1 MISLLA
7 QFVLV
12 ASSFAAE
19 IPKEPFSVWAGN
31 GEVEFRGPD
40 RKIKKLVID
49 VGQSTVKFV
58 RGGPGVVI
66 VSHAIASGVSREAA
80 IHAYQGSL
88 RMGEEGERNDETM
101 TFTAAT
107 VLDGAVDSNLT
118 VTLPVGPAV
127 ELKALDR
134 DVILEGVIVPGL
146 QIETRAGSVR
156 LTSVSNVGDSSVVTR
171 GGSVVLE
178 KNLEA
183 LGVITIEIKG
193 KGKRVGKL
201 PAKPTPPGKLKVSV
215 VDGSVVLRR

>member
-1 MISLLA
+1 MRLLIPLLLA
-7 QFVLV
+7 

-19 IPKEPFSVWAGN
+19 IPKEPFSVWAGT
-31 GEVEFRGPD
+31 GDVEFRGPD
-40 RKIKKLVID
+40 RKIKKVVLD
-49 VGQSTVKFV
+49 VGQSTVRFV
-58 RGGPGVVI
+58 RGGPGVTV
-66 VSHAIASGVSREAA
+66 VSHPIASGVSREAA
-80 IHAYQGSL
+80 LHAYQGSL
-88 RMGEEGERNDETM
+88 QMGDPGEYNGETM
-101 TFTAAT
+101 TFTAQT

-146 QIETRAGSVR
+146 NIEARGGSIR
-156 LTSVSNVGDSSVVTR
+156 LTNVSNVGDSTISTR

-178 KNLEA
+178 KHLEA
-183 LGVITIEIKG
+183 LGAVTVEIKG

-215 VDGSVVLRR
+215 VDGQVILRR